1 MTNLPADYDMKL
13 YRNNSLLG
21 TSANRGTAAETII
34 YNTNTTGTYKVYV
47 YGFNGAFNNTQCYTL
62 NVQLGATNFTAAN
75 GVIINDD
82 NIAQTVK
89 TGMKVYPVPASNA
102 VTISFDAYAKGNAD
116 IVIINQLG
124 QQVLVKKVI
133 VNNGTN
139 FNTIDVSVLKSGVYT
154 LKVNNGKEIQTKK
167 MIISK

>member
-1 MTNLPADYDMKL
+1 MKL

-34 YNTNTTGTYKVYV
+34 YNTNNTTGTYKVYV

-75 GVIINDD
+75 GVIINDN